1 MLRDARL
8 CVTGMILG
16 VALTVSSGRSQDV
29 ESSNSEVPTTVAAG
43 TSSANL
49 QGTAA
54 ANVQAN
60 SGLRGESAT
69 PMQLQLAQMLEQL
82 PPYTFSFAP
91 DTQSAGALKPLHWC
105 GSTTMSELGHQWVHR
120 LRQMHPDI
128 EIISSAE
135 GSEIGLEKLAADPTL
150 LVGVSRP
157 VDEEDLKRLL
167 AGKCKEPIAVL
178 VGLEAMAVFV
188 HKSNPI
194 ESVSPAIIR
203 SIFAQQ
209 ADGTPQA
216 KLWRDVGVEGE
227 LATSTITVH
236 ERGQNSGSEAFISKV
251 LLSGA
256 KMVPTAKPCETN
268 SAVCAAIAA
277 DPSGI
282 GFGDLR
288 YEHPDVRRV
297 PLQVQGQIIQAT
309 DGSVLSGTYPLMRP
323 LLLVMDK
330 SQLGKD
336 ARLRE
341 SVLRFILSRNGQA
354 EVIKAGF
361 FPLDPGYNHHQLNE
375 LFGDQ
380 LR

>member
-8 CVTGMILG
+8 WVKGMILG

-29 ESSNSEVPTTVAAG
+29 ESPKSEVPTTVADG
-43 TSSANL
+43 TSSTTR
-49 QGTAA
+49 QGTLATNA
-54 ANVQAN
+54 QAP
-60 SGLRGESAT
+60 AT

-91 DTQSAGALKPLHWC
+91 DKQSDKQSAGALKALHWC

-120 LRQMHPDI
+120 LRQIHPDI

-194 ESVSPAIIR
+194 ESVSPTIIR

-216 KLWRDVGVEGE
+216 KLWRDVGVDGE

-256 KMVPTAKPCETN
+256 KMVPTSKPCETN